1 MERPT
6 ARRVLSAALGLGL
19 LADLLLDGPAPGIN
33 IPLLVAAVLGAGWLL
48 RRAGRAPDPLDAWL
62 PIAALVLAGF
72 VALRADPLVG
82 GLDVLA
88 AAVLVGASLAAF
100 SGLAVTRRSASV
112 VTTMAAYAIGIVMT
126 GPTKAA
132 VAGKPD
138 ASALPRRAPAWV
150 GPVVRGLALGLP
162 LVAIFA
168 VLFASADPIFRK
180 AVDDALGFRL
190 DLGDLPGRVIFVTAV
205 AWFAA
210 GFLTIAA
217 GGIPAVE
224 TASLGAAAR
233 AVPMRATRLLGS
245 TEAVVVLVVV
255 DLIVGGFVGL
265 QLAYLFGGLD
275 TMAAAGL
282 TYADYAR
289 RGYFELVAAACL
301 AGGVIVGLDLNLR
314 RRTLPYLALAVVL
327 VGLTIV
333 MLASAALRLGLYQQA
348 YGWTELRLYVA
359 VSIVALAVTLVA
371 LAAVLLTDRT
381 RWLGHAM
388 VVIGVVSLVALN
400 LISPPTFVAQ
410 RNLERALD
418 PSLVPPG
425 GQVALDTSYL
435 EVLSDDAIPALVEA
449 LPRLGARDAA
459 RLHFLL
465 TQRQGELQRDPSN
478 GSVFAWN
485 LARERAKAALA
496 TMP

>member
-1 MERPT
+1 M
-6 ARRVLSAALGLGL
+6 
-19 LADLLLDGPAPGIN
+19 
-33 IPLLVAAVLGAGWLL
+33 
-48 RRAGRAPDPLDAWL
+48 
-62 PIAALVLAGF
+62 
-72 VALRADPLVG
+72 
-82 GLDVLA
+82 
-88 AAVLVGASLAAF
+88 
-100 SGLAVTRRSASV
+100 
-112 VTTMAAYAIGIVMT
+112 
-126 GPTKAA
+126 
-132 VAGKPD
+132 
-138 ASALPRRAPAWV
+138 
-150 GPVVRGLALGLP
+150 
-162 LVAIFA
+162 
-168 VLFASADPIFRK
+168 

-190 DLGDLPGRVIFVTAV
+190 DLGDVPGRIVFVAAV

-233 AVPMRATRLLGS
+233 AVPMRATRLLGA

-301 AGGVIVGLDLNLR
+301 AGGVIVGLDLNVR
-314 RRTLPYLALAVVL
+314 RRTLPYLVLAVAL
-327 VGLTIV
+327 VALTIV

-371 LAAVLLTDRT
+371 LAGVLLTDRT

-388 VVIGVVSLVALN
+388 IVIGLVSLVALN
-400 LISPPTFVAQ
+400 LISPPAFVAQ
-410 RNLERALD
+410 RNLERVLD

-425 GQVALDTSYL
+425 GQAALDTSYL
-435 EVLSDDAIPALVEA
+435 EALPDDAIPALVAA
-449 LPRLGARDAA
+449 LPRLASDDAA
-459 RLHFLL
+459 RLHRLL
-465 TQRQGELQRDPSN
+465 AFRQGELQRDPST
-478 GSVFAWN
+478 GSIFAWN